1 MRDIIKKNKINEKYI
16 LNFDETP
23 CFWEYAPKKVL
34 AEKGKKVIPYPYA
47 NQDRKKITVGLTAA
61 AYGVLLSPLWIEK
74 TKIKIQKL

>member
-34 AEKGKKVIPYPYA
+34 AKKEK
-47 NQDRKKITVGLTAA
+47 R
-61 AYGVLLSPLWIEK
+61 
-74 TKIKIQKL
+74 